1 MQSEEVRKELPEAT
15 QRFAK
20 IDEVVRAVLGDF
32 AATKNVVACCTKE
45 GLLKHLEAQQGELE
59 LCEKVGGRAGE
70 GRVGVVV
77 CQAGSSGILDGLVA
91 KNVCSNTNTILSA
104 CHRHLT

>member
-1 MQSEEVRKELPEAT
+1 VQSEEVRKELPEAT

-20 IDEVVRAVLGDF
+20 IDEVVRAVLGEF

-59 LCEKVGGRAGE
+59 LCEKVGGQAAGRKCE
-70 GRVGVVV
+70 LHRQCLLG
-77 CQAGSSGILDGLVA
+77 D
-91 KNVCSNTNTILSA
+91 SA
-104 CHRHLT
+104 CFLS